1 MWRLYPYKEGDIDP
15 NVTKSGKP
23 PFERIF
29 RAMTGDSLK
38 PTAAPIHFRLLFWW
52 IILTKSQRKSFGI
65 KSGNAHHAVRRRIEM
80 TSDFKPTP
88 SPATATPPA
97 RGIPLHK
104 RIYYSGVVALVAGL
118 IGAALI
124 YVFSVEVPATD
135 PATQMA
141 SRRAYERSI
150 ELFGGK
156 AMIPMVRFN
165 QWLGTLWHGERL
177 AFTVGVLSIVVA
189 LACFWAAGR
198 VLENMP
204 GDQDE
209 DRNV

>member
-1 MWRLYPYKEGDIDP
+1 M
-15 NVTKSGKP
+15 
-23 PFERIF
+23 
-29 RAMTGDSLK
+29 
-38 PTAAPIHFRLLFWW
+38 
-52 IILTKSQRKSFGI
+52 
-65 KSGNAHHAVRRRIEM
+65 
-80 TSDFKPTP
+80 
-88 SPATATPPA
+88 
-97 RGIPLHK
+97 PLHK

-124 YVFSVEVPATD
+124 YMFSVEVPATD

-177 AFTVGVLSIVVA
+177 AFTMGVLSIVVA
-189 LACFWAAGR
+189 LACFWVAGR